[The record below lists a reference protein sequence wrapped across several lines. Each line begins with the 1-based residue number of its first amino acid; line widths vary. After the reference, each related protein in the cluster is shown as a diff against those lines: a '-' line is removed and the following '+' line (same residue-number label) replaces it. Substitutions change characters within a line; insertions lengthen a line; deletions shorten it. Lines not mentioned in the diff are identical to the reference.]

1 MYSSE
6 KNPGFNWKDLVIKV
20 VFVFLF
26 IILLM
31 WLFKKSTPNM
41 TPFYSNVFR
50 ENVKYMQDAAESY
63 YTNERLPKNIGD
75 SAEITLAEMIRKNMI
90 LPFVDKDGNE
100 CDTNASYVQVVKNKN
115 DYVLRVNLVCPTEK
129 NFVEKTLGCYDYC
142 EDCTEEEKALKEIEY
157 QFKKAT
163 SSTKNVYSCPNG
175 GTLKNG
181 ICYVYGSDSYKA
193 TEKSTSGEYYCPNGG
208 HLVVTYVM

>member
-75 SAEITLAEMIRKNMI
+75 S
-90 LPFVDKDGNE
+90 
-100 CDTNASYVQVVKNKN
+100 C
-115 DYVLRVNLVCPTEK
+115 
-129 NFVEKTLGCYDYC
+129 
-142 EDCTEEEKALKEIEY
+142 
-157 QFKKAT
+157 
-163 SSTKNVYSCPNG
+163 
-175 GTLKNG
+175 
-181 ICYVYGSDSYKA
+181 
-193 TEKSTSGEYYCPNGG
+193 
-208 HLVVTYVM
+208 